1 MQYTVYKYINDFADK
16 LLVLALVTNYTANCS
31 MMMMMIIII
40 IIIIIIIVKEI
51 VIIVI
56 IIMIF

>member
-1 MQYTVYKYINDFADK
+1 MQYTVYKYINGFVDK

-31 MMMMMIIII
+31 MMMMMMIIII
-40 IIIIIIIVKEI
+40 IIIIIIKEI

>member
-1 MQYTVYKYINDFADK
+1 MQYTVYKYINDFVDK

-31 MMMMMIIII
+31 MMMMIIII
-40 IIIIIIIVKEI
+40 IIIIIIIKEI

-56 IIMIF
+56 IIIIF

>member
-1 MQYTVYKYINDFADK
+1 MQYTVYKYINDFVDK

-31 MMMMMIIII
+31 MMMMIIII
-40 IIIIIIIVKEI
+40 IIIIKEI